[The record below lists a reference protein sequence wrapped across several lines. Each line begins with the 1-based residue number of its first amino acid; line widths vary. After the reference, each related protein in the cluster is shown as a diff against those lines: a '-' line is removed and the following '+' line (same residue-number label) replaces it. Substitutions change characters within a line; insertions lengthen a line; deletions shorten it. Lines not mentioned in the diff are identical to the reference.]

1 MSRRIPSQCSPT
13 NRRLGPAHRLVAV
26 LAAGALSLTSAH
38 GGARYTDLRSIE
50 PIHGDAQVGAQ
61 KAAVCLACHGA
72 NGVSVAPTF
81 PRLAGQRADYL
92 YHRLLSFKQAGP
104 KDPYYSISPMT
115 AMAATLSD
123 DDMRNVATYFSEQ
136 APQLSDVPSAV
147 SAAAKGAALF
157 YAGDPSR
164 GVPPCQGC
172 HGADASGITSREKQY
187 LAYPSLREQYAP
199 YLIARLTN
207 FRAGL
212 PHDTS
217 NDFIMAG
224 VAQSLDDDSIQALA
238 AWISSLTPTK
248 TLDQHEE
255 EKHE

>member
-1 MSRRIPSQCSPT
+1 MSGLVPDLWQRTR
-13 NRRLGPAHRLVAV
+13 RRLGTAHRLVAGF
-26 LAAGALSLTSAH
+26 AAGAVLVTSGY
-38 GGARYTDLRSIE
+38 GGARYTDLRSIQ
-50 PIHGDAQVGAQ
+50 PIHGDAKAGAQ

-81 PRLAGQRADYL
+81 PRLAAQRADYL
-92 YHRLLSFKQAGP
+92 YHRLRSFKQAGP

-115 AMAATLSD
+115 AMAAALSD

-136 APQLSDVPSAV
+136 VPQLTDVPSAV
-147 SAAAKGAALF
+147 ASAAKGAALF

-172 HGADASGITSREKQY
+172 HGADASGIKSREKQY
-187 LAYPSLREQYAP
+187 LAYPSLRGQYGP
-199 YLIARLTN
+199 YVIARLTN
-207 FRAGL
+207 YRAGL

-224 VAQSLDDDSIQALA
+224 VAQTLDDDSIQSLA

-248 TLDQHEE
+248 GL
-255 EKHE
+255 

>member
-1 MSRRIPSQCSPT
+1 MSSRSHALSALARSLI
-13 NRRLGPAHRLVAV
+13 
-26 LAAGALSLTSAH
+26 LAAAVVLPAATTVSASP
-38 GGARYTDLRSIE
+38 RYTDLRHIE
-50 PIHGDAQVGAQ
+50 PIHGNAAAGAQ

-92 YHRLLSFKQAGP
+92 YHRLVSFKHADP

-115 AMAATLSD
+115 SIAATLSD
-123 DDMRNVATYFSEQ
+123 EDARNLAAYFSAQVPQ
-136 APQLSDVPSAV
+136 ATDVPPATDA
-147 SAAAKGAALF
+147 SAATSAARGAALF

-172 HGADASGITSREKQY
+172 HGAAASGIASRANQY
-187 LAYPSLREQYAP
+187 AAYPSLRGQYGP
-199 YLIARLTN
+199 YLIARLTH
-207 FRAGL
+207 FREGL

-224 VAQSLDDDSIQALA
+224 VAHTLDDDSIQALA

-248 TLDQHEE
+248 GL
-255 EKHE
+255 

>member
-1 MSRRIPSQCSPT
+1 MT
-13 NRRLGPAHRLVAV
+13 ARLNAHRLVPT
-26 LAAGALSLTSAH
+26 LAAGALLVAYA
-38 GGARYTDLRSIE
+38 GYGDPRFTDLRTIE
-50 PIHGDAQVGAQ
+50 PIHGNATAGAQ

-92 YHRLLSFKQAGP
+92 YHRLVSFKQADP

-115 AMAATLSD
+115 AIAVTLSD
-123 DDMRNVATYFSEQ
+123 DDARNLATYFSAQ
-136 APQLSDVPSAV
+136 PLQVTDVASPAP
-147 SAAAKGAALF
+147 AAAKGAALF
-157 YAGDPSR
+157 YAGDPSK

-172 HGADASGITSREKQY
+172 HGADASGVTDRDNQY
-187 LAYPSLREQYAP
+187 ATYPSLRGQYGP
-199 YLIARLTN
+199 YVIARLTN
-207 FRAGL
+207 YRAGL

-224 VAQSLDDDSIQALA
+224 VAQTLDDDSIQALA

-248 TLDQHEE
+248 SL
-255 EKHE
+255 

>member
-1 MSRRIPSQCSPT
+1 MTRTAALLAGFLFMVAAPAPG
-13 NRRLGPAHRLVAV
+13 GP
-26 LAAGALSLTSAH
+26 
-38 GGARYTDLRSIE
+38 RYTDLRRIE
-50 PIHGDAQVGAQ
+50 PIHGDAAVGAQ

-92 YHRLLSFKQAGP
+92 YHRLVSFKQAGP
-104 KDPYYSISPMT
+104 KDPYYSVSPMT

-123 DDMRNVATYFSEQ
+123 VDMRNLATYFSAQ
-136 APQLSDVPSAV
+136 VPHATDIQSPAD
-147 SAAAKGAALF
+147 SAAKGAALF

-172 HGADASGITSREKQY
+172 HGADASGVTSRASRY
-187 LAYPSLREQYAP
+187 ATYPSLRGQYGP
-199 YLIARLTN
+199 YVIARLTH

-217 NDFIMAG
+217 NDFIMGG
-224 VAQSLDDDSIQALA
+224 VAQTLDDDSIQALA
-238 AWISSLTPTK
+238 AWIGSLPPPK
-248 TLDQHEE
+248 SL
-255 EKHE
+255 